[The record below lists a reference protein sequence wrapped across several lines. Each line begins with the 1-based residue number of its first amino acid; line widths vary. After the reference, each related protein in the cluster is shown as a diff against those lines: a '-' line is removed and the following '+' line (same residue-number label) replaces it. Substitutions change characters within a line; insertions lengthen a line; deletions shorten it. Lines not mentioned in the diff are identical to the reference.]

1 MDKKKVAKKGLR
13 IAAGVLTLG
22 ISEWTLHTRKKNLAA
37 PWNEFLQSTENFTK
51 KMVVR
56 TYGSREQKKMEAEGS
71 ALLENGYAM
80 QGQSGFSESGG
91 TTIFSI
97 VTANQSKGQTTITYI
112 KQPTKAK
119 AKGR

>member
-1 MDKKKVAKKGLR
+1 MDKKKVAKKSLR

-56 TYGSREQKKMEAEGS
+56 TYGSREQKKWKLKVLRSLRMAMRCRGNLVLQRAEAPQYF
-71 ALLENGYAM
+71 L
-80 QGQSGFSESGG
+80 
-91 TTIFSI
+91 
-97 VTANQSKGQTTITYI
+97 
-112 KQPTKAK
+112 
-119 AKGR
+119 

>member
-37 PWNEFLQSTENFTK
+37 PWNEFLLYTENFTK

-80 QGQSGFSESGG
+80 QGQSGFAERRAARNGLGQPLWESGSACPPRACRG
-91 TTIFSI
+91 ESNT
-97 VTANQSKGQTTITYI
+97 
-112 KQPTKAK
+112 
-119 AKGR
+119 GR